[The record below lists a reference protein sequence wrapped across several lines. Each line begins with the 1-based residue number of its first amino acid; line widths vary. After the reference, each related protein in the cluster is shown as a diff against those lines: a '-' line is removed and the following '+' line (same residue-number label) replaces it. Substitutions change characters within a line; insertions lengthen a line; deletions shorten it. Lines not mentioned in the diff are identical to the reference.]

1 MKKILGLTTLLLCL
15 LGTQTALA
23 DFTLSE
29 PSNDLE
35 VSVNCADMGNAGVS
49 VSVFGDGASEVEPA
63 FVYQTKGTA
72 DGAYLVDMQLSSNAS
87 GIYTVSVFDIAKKS
101 YTQQTFFLSD
111 SDTYRTKIGELNLL
125 KDADAAVISEYI
137 EQNKNELEFA
147 NPLYEAVNKTETARL
162 LGERLKK
169 GLFSEDDRE
178 GNRAIY
184 KNLLA
189 INGLW
194 EKKLSGLDE
203 LALYAQLMRE
213 GGLKTWYD
221 GIKSTAVKNEIF
233 TMLNGKKFASIEAFE
248 NALIEAFVLKKVR
261 YNDGW
266 GEAKNII
273 TQFEKQMNI
282 TASKYSDTAFS
293 AVSGNSYDDYSE
305 LIAALDKKNGSAPA
319 IKQPNKG
326 SGGGGGGSS
335 VPSVSIPAGM
345 VQNQTVK
352 PIEKAVFSDLEGVSW
367 AVSHIEKLYH
377 KNIVSGAGDGTFL
390 PDKAVTREE
399 FVKMIVVAFDMY
411 NESAQAEFTDVPLDA
426 WYYRYVASAV
436 ENGLVS
442 GIGENLFGSGNRI
455 TRQDMAVIAYRAAI
469 AAGKK
474 LNTNAEEITFA
485 DASDISDYAKESV
498 SVLSKNGI
506 INGIS
511 GSFCPMEISTRAQAA
526 VIISQLY
533 DLE

>member
-162 LGERLKK
+162 LGEQLKK

-233 TMLNGKKFASIEAFE
+233 TMLNGKKLADITALE

-273 TQFEKQMNI
+273 AQFEQKVGI
-282 TASKYSDTAFS
+282 TASDYSDTAFS
-293 AVSGNSYDDYSE
+293 AVSGNNYASYTE
-305 LIAALDKKNGSAPA
+305 LIAALNKKNGSAPA
-319 IKQPNKG
+319 VKQPSKG
-326 SGGGGGGSS
+326 SGGGGGGG
-335 VPSVSIPAGM
+335 VPSVAIPAGK
-345 VQNQTVK
+345 VPVQTVT
-352 PIEKAVFSDLEGVSW
+352 PIQQSVFTDLENVLW
-367 AVSHIEKLYH
+367 ASEHIEKLYNL
-377 KNIVSGAGDGTFL
+377 NIISGNGDGSFL
-390 PDKAVTREE
+390 PNNNVTREE
-399 FVKMIVVAFDMY
+399 FVKMIVVAFGMY
-411 NESAQAEFTDVPLDA
+411 NEMAETDFSDVSKDA
-426 WYYRYVASAV
+426 WYYCYVASAV

-442 GIGENLFGSGNRI
+442 GVGENLFGTGTKIS
-455 TRQDMAVIAYRAAI
+455 RQDMAVIAYRAAQK
-469 AAGKK
+469 AGKVF
-474 LNTNAEEITFA
+474 TAGEEIVFA
-485 DASDISDYAKESV
+485 DGETISEYAKDGV
-498 SVLSKNGI
+498 STLSKSGI
-506 INGIS
+506 INGMD
-511 GSFCPMEISTRAQAA
+511 GNFCPFENSTRAQAA
-526 VIISQLY
+526 VVISKLC
-533 DLE
+533 DLN